1 MRSRRHLPEVQNGPM
16 QVAAVILAAG
26 SSTRFGSPKQLARV
40 GHRTMLGAVAAA
52 ADHAGLHPILAVMP
66 PTLPV
71 PPGVVPVIN
80 DEPEAGLSRS
90 LRLGIAAVPVEADA
104 AVILLGD
111 QPTIEASLIREVVG
125 AASPERPI
133 VATDADGVL
142 APPVLLMRAAFDV
155 VDRLRGDV
163 GLRSMLDRRRESV
176 RTVQVARHEPDVD
189 TPADLE
195 ALGARIAHMFD
206 SSAEAD
212 R

>member
-1 MRSRRHLPEVQNGPM
+1 MH
-16 QVAAVILAAG
+16 VAAVILAAG
-26 SSTRFGSPKQLARV
+26 SSTRFGSPKQLARI

-52 ADHAGLHPILAVMP
+52 AADAGMHPVLAVVP
-66 PTLPV
+66 SAISV

-90 LRLGIAAVPVEADA
+90 LQLGIAAVPVEADA

-133 VATDADGVL
+133 VATDAGGVL
-142 APPVLLMRAAFDV
+142 APPVLLMRAAFDI
-155 VDRLRGDV
+155 VDLLHGDA
-163 GLRSMLDRRRESV
+163 GLRSVLDRRRDSV
-176 RTVQVARHEPDVD
+176 RTVRVARHEADVD

-206 SSAEAD
+206 SSADAD

>member
-1 MRSRRHLPEVQNGPM
+1 M

-26 SSTRFGSPKQLARV
+26 ASTRFGSPKQLARI
-40 GHRTMLGAVAAA
+40 GHRTMLEAVAAA
-52 ADHAGLHPILAVMP
+52 ADDAGLHPILAVVP
-66 PTLPV
+66 SAISV

-80 DEPEAGLSRS
+80 DEPTAGLSRS
-90 LRLGIAAVPVEADA
+90 LQLGVAAVPVEADA

-125 AASPERPI
+125 APSPERLI
-133 VATDADGVL
+133 VATDARNVL
-142 APPVLLMRAAFDV
+142 APPVLLMRGAFDV
-155 VDRLRGDV
+155 VSLLDGDI
-163 GLRSMLDRRRESV
+163 GLRSLLDRRRRSV
-176 RTVQVARHEPDVD
+176 QTVQVERHAPDVD

-206 SSAEAD
+206 SSADAD